1 MLKFAKQIL
10 YFLIHNINKTKLCAY
25 VFKIENLL
33 LQNKFTVNT
42 MNELYQ
48 FTNQDLE
55 LVSQI
60 KKHQNITSIFYHFW
74 INLVN
79 PEEKFVFVDTIEIVF
94 DKTVTY
100 FFKINEEDNGYFIS
114 ANYNFEDEQKAL
126 AAKFQDVLSLKR
138 INVSEATIWKEK
150 IKTPLLSVNTVV
162 DYENRNENFIH
173 FDFIDGSL
181 AIYHDEEKGL
191 QVEDYEF

>member
-1 MLKFAKQIL
+1 
-10 YFLIHNINKTKLCAY
+10 
-25 VFKIENLL
+25 
-33 LQNKFTVNT
+33 

-94 DKTVTY
+94 DKTTTC
-100 FFKINEEDNGYFIS
+100 FFKINEEDSGYFI
-114 ANYNFEDEQKAL
+114 ATNYNFEEEQKAL
-126 AAKFQDVLSLKR
+126 AEKFQDALSLKR
-138 INVSEATIWKEK
+138 IDVSQATIWKEK

-162 DYENRNENFIH
+162 EYENRNENFIH

-181 AIYHDEEKGL
+181 AIYHHEEKGL

>member
-1 MLKFAKQIL
+1 
-10 YFLIHNINKTKLCAY
+10 
-25 VFKIENLL
+25 
-33 LQNKFTVNT
+33 

-48 FTNQDLE
+48 FTKQDLE

-79 PEEKFVFVDTIEIVF
+79 PEEKFVFVDTIEMVF
-94 DKTVTY
+94 DNQFTL
-100 FFKINEEDNGYFIS
+100 FFKINEEDTGYFIS
-114 ANYNFEDEQKAL
+114 TNYNFEEEQKAL
-126 AAKFQDVLSLKR
+126 EEKFNDVLSLKR
-138 INVSEATIWKEK
+138 INVSEATVWKDK

-162 DYENRNENFIH
+162 DYDNRNENFIH

-181 AIYHDEEKGL
+181 GIFYNEEKGL
-191 QVEDYEF
+191 LVEDYED

>member
-1 MLKFAKQIL
+1 
-10 YFLIHNINKTKLCAY
+10 
-25 VFKIENLL
+25 
-33 LQNKFTVNT
+33 

-48 FTNQDLE
+48 FTNQDLA

-60 KKHQNITSIFYHFW
+60 KKYQNITSIFYHFW

-79 PEEKFVFVDTIEIVF
+79 PDEKFVFVDTIEIVF
-94 DKTVTY
+94 DKTTTY
-100 FFKINEEDNGYFIS
+100 FFKIDEEDSGYFIS
-114 ANYNFEDEQKAL
+114 TNYNFEEEQKVL
-126 AAKFQDVLSLKR
+126 AEKFQEVLSLKR
-138 INVSEATIWKEK
+138 IDVSQATIWKEK

-181 AIYHDEEKGL
+181 AIFYNEEKGL
-191 QVEDYEF
+191 LVEDYEF

>member
-1 MLKFAKQIL
+1 
-10 YFLIHNINKTKLCAY
+10 
-25 VFKIENLL
+25 VFKIVNVL

-48 FTNQDLE
+48 FTKQDLR

-60 KKHQNITSIFYHFW
+60 KQHQNISAIFYHFW

-94 DKTVTY
+94 DKTTTY
-100 FFKINEEDNGYFIS
+100 FFKINEEDNGYTIS
-114 ANYNFEDEQKAL
+114 SNYNFEDEQKML
-126 AAKFQDVLSLKR
+126 AEKFQEVLSLKR
-138 INVSEATIWKEK
+138 VDVSAATIWKDK
-150 IKTPLLSVNTVV
+150 IKTPILSLNTVI

-181 AIYHDEEKGL
+181 AIYYNEEKGL
-191 QVEDYEF
+191 LVEDYEA